1 MVKIAGV
8 EVTIIEEDKIKLP
21 VTCLGKTKITKGL
34 LNSNDLDSN
43 AKKFILKHERY
54 HQLTHRRKMFLL
66 FWVLI
71 FIISFCISNLL
82 ATRDILIISA
92 LSISISTFTLLPLSL
107 IVTYENEI
115 QADLFAAKELGKDKS
130 IIAIESIQ
138 NSELGR
144 KLEKGFSGVFH
155 RLEHPTLKQRLTLI
169 KAI

>member
-8 EVTIIEEDKIKLP
+8 EVTIIKEDKIKLP
-21 VTCLGKTKITKGL
+21 VTRLGKTKITKGL
-34 LNSNDLDSN
+34 LNSNDLGSN
-43 AKKFILKHERY
+43 AKTFILKHERY

-66 FWVLI
+66 FWALI

-82 ATRDILIISA
+82 VVRDILIVLV
-92 LSISISTFTLLPLSL
+92 LSILIPTFTLLPLSL
-107 IVTYENEI
+107 TITYENEI

-144 KLEKGFSGVFH
+144 KLEKGFLGIFH
-155 RLEHPTLKQRLTLI
+155 KLMHPTLKQRLTLI